1 MSIIFSRGCEY
12 GLQATLYIAT
22 RHDRRVGIR
31 EIAQELRIPGH
42 FLAKILQSLSEK
54 GILLS
59 FKGTN
64 GGFTLN
70 GNPEDVRLID
80 VVMAIDGQEVFEHCL
95 LGFPN
100 CSDLNPCPVHP
111 VWGRLRSTFREMLTT
126 ETLDDIMPMSKK
138 KIASVVRAL
147 QKFPL

>member
-1 MSIIFSRGCEY
+1 MSIIFSKGCEY
-12 GLQATLYIAT
+12 GIQATLYIAT

-31 EIAQELRIPGH
+31 EIARELKIPVH

-70 GNPEDVRLID
+70 GDPGDVRLID
-80 VVMAIDGQEVFEHCL
+80 VVTAIDGQEVFEHCL

-100 CSDLNPCPVHP
+100 CSDINPCPVHP
-111 VWGRLRSTFREMLTT
+111 TWGRLRTTFREMLTS
-126 ETLDDIMPMSKK
+126 ETLADIMPASKR
-138 KIASVVRAL
+138 KIAAVVRAL
-147 QKFPL
+147 QKTPF